1 MDISA
6 AFVNGCLYR
15 TRGDKDYKVEY
26 YFDSLKSNWMA
37 FVEKIPFRQQKQVF
51 VMVWGLFL

>member
-26 YFDSLKSNWMA
+26 YFDSLKSSWMA
-37 FVEKIPFRQQKQVF
+37 FV
-51 VMVWGLFL
+51 